1 MESYYK
7 VALSANKRSNA
18 LRRCEHIRQVLLVF
32 VVDSGCPR
40 PNSVIHQRPSQM
52 WGTSV
57 LNRKVL
63 CKTVTNTRTLE
74 SETDDC
80 C

>member
-18 LRRCEHIRQVLLVF
+18 LRRCEHRRQVLLVF
-32 VVDSGCPR
+32 IVDSEGPR
-40 PNSVIHQRPSQM
+40 SNPVICQRPSQM

-57 LNRKVL
+57 LTRKEL
-63 CKTVTNTRTLE
+63 CNMVAHTRTLE
-74 SETDDC
+74 SETEDC
-80 C
+80 W

>member
-7 VALSANKRSNA
+7 VALSSNKQSNA
-18 LRRCEHIRQVLLVF
+18 LGRCEHRGQVLLVF

-40 PNSVIHQRPSQM
+40 PNPVICQRPSQM

-57 LNRKVL
+57 LTRKVL
-63 CKTVTNTRTLE
+63 CKMVAHTRTLE